1 MPSNRCLPWDT
12 NDFQLFS
19 FLQISKLY
27 PNLYLDSELKVNAP
41 MLDRVSLSVACL
53 LCVTKVLTE
62 EGLT

>member
-1 MPSNRCLPWDT
+1 MPWDT